1 MTHTRIDRLQRAA
14 RRDGYALPHFLG
26 GTTEMV
32 VAQIK
37 AAEDCDSPLALG
49 FAPEVFHMVP
59 LDHSLPMIV
68 NAACRAH
75 VPVAT
80 QLEHGHD
87 FDTVMKA
94 IHLGVS
100 SVMFDGSHLPFEEN
114 ISQTHEIVRVGHAF
128 GVAVE
133 GELGSVGGSAV
144 TTAPERASLFTE
156 PDDVAEFVSRTGVD
170 TLAISFGNVH
180 GKYRGQP
187 HLDTDR
193 VRRIAALVETPLVMH
208 GGSGLTAADYRAAIE
223 AGITN
228 IHFYTGIAIG
238 VWDHLKQAIGDPDAT
253 PVYHEMVGWTMDHF
267 YRETVNVILMLGS
280 AGRASSF
287 EIASEESVS

>member
-1 MTHTRIDRLQRAA
+1 MTHLRIDVLQRAA
-14 RRDGYALPHFLG
+14 RQGGYALPHFLG

-68 NAACRAH
+68 NAARRAH

-94 IHLGVS
+94 IQLGVS
-100 SVMFDGSHLPFEEN
+100 SVMFDGSHLTFEEN
-114 ISQTHEIVRVGHAF
+114 IAQTGEIVRIGHAF

-133 GELGSVGGSAV
+133 GELGCVGGSAV
-144 TTAPERASLFTE
+144 ADAPERTSMFTE
-156 PDDVAEFVSRTGVD
+156 PEDVAEFVARTGVD

-180 GKYRGQP
+180 GRYRGEP
-187 HLDTDR
+187 HLDTER
-193 VRRIAALVETPLVMH
+193 VRRIAALVDTPLVMH
-208 GGSGLTAADYRAAIE
+208 GGSGLAAAAYRAAIE

-228 IHFYTGIAIG
+228 IHFYTGIAVG
-238 VWDHLKQAIGDPDAT
+238 VWGHLKQAAGDPDAT

-267 YRETVNVILMLGS
+267 YRETVHVIEMLGS
-280 AGRASSF
+280 TGRASSVDAPGI
-287 EIASEESVS
+287 ERR

>member
-1 MTHTRIDRLQRAA
+1 MTHARIDRLQRIA
-14 RRDGYALPHFLG
+14 RNGGYALPHFLG

-49 FAPEVFHMVP
+49 FAPAVFPMVP
-59 LDHSLPMIV
+59 LEHSLPMIV
-68 NAACRAH
+68 NAARRAH

-87 FDTVMKA
+87 FDTVLKA
-94 IHLGVS
+94 IQLGVS
-100 SVMFDGSHLPFEEN
+100 SVMFDGSHLPYEEN
-114 ISQTHEIVRVGHAF
+114 VAQTREIVRAAHAF

-133 GELGSVGGSAV
+133 GELGHVGGSAV
-144 TTAPERASLFTE
+144 ATVPATQSLFTD
-156 PDDVAEFVSRTGVD
+156 PDNVGDFVARTGVD

-180 GKYRGQP
+180 GPYRGRPQ
-187 HLDTDR
+187 LDTER
-193 VRRIAALVETPLVMH
+193 VRRIAALVDTPLVMH

-228 IHFYTGIAIG
+228 IHFYTGIASG
-238 VWDHLKQAIGDPDAT
+238 VWAHLQQATEKAVARPM
-253 PVYHEMVGWTMDHF
+253 YHDMVGWTMDHF
-267 YRETVNVILMLGS
+267 YRETVHVFEMLGS
-280 AGRASSF
+280 IGRAAGIDRDD
-287 EIASEESVS
+287 EVTEW

>member
-1 MTHTRIDRLQRAA
+1 MTHARIDTLQQAA
-14 RRDGYALPHFLG
+14 RRGGYALPHFLG
-26 GTTEMV
+26 ATTEMV

-59 LDHSLPMIV
+59 LSHSLPMIV
-68 NAACRAH
+68 NSAQRAH

-87 FDTVMKA
+87 FDTIMKA
-94 IHLGVS
+94 IQLGVS

-114 ISQTHEIVRVGHAF
+114 IAQTHEIVRVSHAF

-133 GELGSVGGSAV
+133 GELGSVGGSAIA
-144 TTAPERASLFTE
+144 TAPDKQSLFTE
-156 PDDVAEFVSRTGVD
+156 PGDVAEFVARTGVD

-180 GKYRGQP
+180 GKYRGRP
-187 HLDTDR
+187 RLDTDR
-193 VRRIAALVETPLVMH
+193 VRRIASLVGTPLVMH
-208 GGSGLTAADYRAAIE
+208 GGSGLTAADYRASIA

-238 VWDHLKQAIGDPDAT
+238 VWGHLKQVVGDSEVA

-267 YRETVNVILMLGS
+267 YRETTHVIGMLGS
-280 AGRASSF
+280 AGRAGSGNDQ
-287 EIASEESVS
+287 I

>member
-1 MTHTRIDRLQRAA
+1 MTHARIDTLQQAA
-14 RRDGYALPHFLG
+14 RRGRYALPHFLG

-59 LDHSLPMIV
+59 LHYSLPMIV
-68 NAACRAH
+68 NAAQRAR

-87 FDTVMKA
+87 FDTIMKA
-94 IHLGVS
+94 MQLGVS
-100 SVMFDGSHLPFEEN
+100 SVMFDGSSLPFEEN
-114 ISQTHEIVRVGHAF
+114 IAQTREIVRVGHAI

-133 GELGSVGGSAV
+133 GELGSVGGSAIA
-144 TTAPERASLFTE
+144 TAAEKHSLFTE
-156 PDDVAEFVSRTGVD
+156 PADVAEFVARTAVD

-187 HLDTDR
+187 KLDLER
-193 VRRIAALVETPLVMH
+193 VGRIASLVDTPLVMH
-208 GGSGLTAADYRAAIE
+208 GGSGLTAADYKASIA

-238 VWDHLKQAIGDPDAT
+238 VWGHLKHAAGDSEAT
-253 PVYHEMVGWTMDHF
+253 PMYHEMVAWTMDHF
-267 YRETVNVILMLGS
+267 YRETTHIIEMLGS
-280 AGRASSF
+280 AGQAGAIEHPRPA
-287 EIASEESVS
+287 AGL

>member
-1 MTHTRIDRLQRAA
+1 MTHVRIDRLQRAA
-14 RRDGYALPHFLG
+14 RHGGYALPHFLG
-26 GTTEMV
+26 ATTEMV

-37 AAEDCDSPLALG
+37 AAEDCASPLALG

-68 NAACRAH
+68 NAARRAH

-87 FDTVMKA
+87 FDTVLRA
-94 IHLGVS
+94 IQLGVS
-100 SVMFDGSHLPFEEN
+100 SVMFDGSHLPYEEN
-114 ISQTHEIVRVGHAF
+114 VTQTREIVRVAHAF

-133 GELGSVGGSAV
+133 GELGHVGGSAV
-144 TTAPERASLFTE
+144 ADAPATQSLFTE
-156 PDDVAEFVSRTGVD
+156 PDSVADFVARTGVD

-180 GKYRGQP
+180 GPYRGRP
-187 HLDTDR
+187 HLDTER
-193 VRRIAALVETPLVMH
+193 VRRIANLVDTPLVMH
-208 GGSGLTAADYRAAIE
+208 GGSCLAAADYRAAIE

-228 IHFYTGIAIG
+228 IHFYTSIASG
-238 VWDHLKQAIGDPDAT
+238 VWGHLNQAIGDAGHT

-267 YRETVNVILMLGS
+267 YRETVHVFEMLGS
-280 AGRASSF
+280 IGQAVGIDPF
-287 EIASEESVS
+287 EAMAE